1 MFPNIEAIHLLPK
14 EIHTFKQYIIEQSD
28 PIKREVYNYSLVS
41 YIVKN
46 IVPFPVNA
54 EYYYDNYCEDY
65 NIEFIELL
73 ALSYIRHKLFL
84 DNNSIGINKI
94 CFKVE
99 DLFYSSN
106 FIKTFFEIKL
116 PIKDENIDEIAWIY
130 PKKDIKIFI
139 SDSFFCKN
147 YNSHF
152 YDETTLIKLIM
163 IMAGFSR
170 YEINNLDNYPKE
182 GLNGINYP
190 TLILANIGLYE
201 KEYIKIEDD
210 INGINVFLDLSA
222 KERKDHI
229 FSTNKEFLKM
239 TILKV
244 INETE
249 KLEYTMKDF
258 L

>member
-54 EYYYDNYCEDY
+54 EYYYDSYCEDD
-65 NIEFIELL
+65 NIEFMEFL
-73 ALSYIRHKLFL
+73 ALNYISHKLFL
-84 DNNSIGINKI
+84 NSNSIKKLY
-94 CFKVE
+94 FKME
-99 DLFYSSN
+99 DIFYSSN
-106 FIKTFFEIKL
+106 FIKTFFEFKL
-116 PIKDENIDEIAWIY
+116 PIKDENIDKLAWIY
-130 PKKDIKIFI
+130 PKKDIKTFI

-147 YNSHF
+147 YNNHF

-170 YEINNLDNYPKE
+170 YEINNLNNYPKE
-182 GLNGINYP
+182 ELSGINYP

-222 KERKDHI
+222 KEIKDRI
-229 FSTNKEFLKM
+229 FSTNKEFLKR